1 MANMK
6 DKAQDFASQA
16 KDAAGNVADKAKDA
30 ASNVAD
36 KAKDAGRGIM
46 DTAKDVAGAVRDHV
60 GSAAEATAEG
70 ADKAAGWVGSGM
82 ENLGRKLHDNA
93 PGGFLG
99 DAAERVSGALESS
112 GKYLQEEGLTGMAKD
127 FGDLIKR
134 NPLPAVLIGIG
145 VGFLLARATSSRS

>member
-1 MANMK
+1 MANFQQK
-6 DKAQDFASQA
+6 PEQKVNDVTNQA
-16 KDAAGNVADKAKDA
+16 KDAAAAAADKAKE
-30 ASNVAD
+30 V
-36 KAKDAGRGIM
+36 GHGII
-46 DTAKDVAGAVRDHV
+46 DTAKDVAGAVRDRV
-60 GSAAEATAEG
+60 GSAAEAVGTS
-70 ADKAAGWVGSGM
+70 ADKAAGWVGTGM
-82 ENLGRKLHDNA
+82 ENIGRKLHDKA

-99 DAAERVSGALESS
+99 DAAEHVSSALESC